1 MTSASVPASEAPPL
15 RDAHE
20 RRIPAPVFW
29 ELVAHLARRQ
39 LDTKHQLTLLG
50 WAWPLTRQLAQLAV
64 LVFIFSAVFD
74 LGIDDFPVFIFI
86 GLIAWTW
93 FATGVGDGAWSIT
106 GQRHMILLSRLP
118 KAALPLVAVVVPL
131 VDVIIAFP
139 VLLLMLAIGDELRW
153 SLLLCPLL
161 LPLQAL
167 LMAGF
172 AWLAAAGSV
181 FFRDVPNV
189 VALGLT
195 LAFYLTPV
203 FYGLKSVPAKY
214 EWVLELNPLTT
225 IIESYRALLL
235 GEPGPGALRI
245 ALVAA
250 ASAAIAIVGYLVFQR
265 LEPRFA
271 DHQ

>member
-39 LDTKHQLTLLG
+39 LDTRHQLTLLG

-74 LGIDDFPVFIFI
+74 LGIDDFPVFAFI

-131 VDVIIAFP
+131 VDVEVGP
-139 VLLLMLAIGDELRW
+139 RSQCGDERLECLRRI
-153 SLLLCPLL
+153 P
-161 LPLQAL
+161 
-167 LMAGF
+167 
-172 AWLAAAGSV
+172 
-181 FFRDVPNV
+181 V
-189 VALGLT
+189 VGVEEGKEVSARMLDGRV
-195 LAFYLTPV
+195 ACSRY
-203 FYGLKSVPAKY
+203 A
-214 EWVLELNPLTT
+214 
-225 IIESYRALLL
+225 
-235 GEPGPGALRI
+235 ALRSANDADSKISRRSSLRDQGGVI
-245 ALVAA
+245 ARAV
-250 ASAAIAIVGYLVFQR
+250 VDG
-265 LEPRFA
+265 
-271 DHQ
+271 

>member
-1 MTSASVPASEAPPL
+1 MTTTLEASPL
-15 RDAHE
+15 RDAHD
-20 RRIPAPVFW
+20 RRFPAPVFW

-39 LDTKHQLTLLG
+39 LDSKHQLTLLG

-74 LGIDDFPVFIFI
+74 LGIEDYPLFVFI
-86 GLIAWTW
+86 GLIVWTW
-93 FATGVGDGAWSIT
+93 FATGVADAAWSIT

-118 KAALPLVAVVVPL
+118 KAALPLVSIVVPL
-131 VDVIIAFP
+131 VDVLIALP
-139 VLLLMLAIGDELRW
+139 VLLAMLAIGDELRW
-153 SLLLCPLL
+153 TLLLCPLL

-172 AWLAAAGSV
+172 SWLAAAGSV
-181 FFRDVPNV
+181 FFRDVPNA

-195 LAFYLTPV
+195 LTFYMTPV
-203 FYGLKSVPAKY
+203 FYGMKSVPERY

-225 IIESYRALLL
+225 IIESQRALLL
-235 GEPGPGALRI
+235 AEPGPGELRI
-245 ALVAA
+245 AIVAL
-250 ASAAIAIVGYLVFQR
+250 ASVALAIAGYVCFQR

-271 DHQ
+271 DYQ

>member
-139 VLLLMLAIGDELRW
+139 VLLLMLAIGDELTVDGMVLRYKVDETDDGLEGEEGTFAICSFW
-153 SLLLCPLL
+153 MVSALAEIGELQRARHLCEKLLSYAS
-161 LPLQAL
+161 PLQLYAEEIDARTGRHLGNFPQAFTHLAL
-167 LMAGF
+167 INAVMHVIRADLRHDVRSF
-172 AWLAAAGSV
+172 A
-181 FFRDVPNV
+181 
-189 VALGLT
+189 
-195 LAFYLTPV
+195 TPR
-203 FYGLKSVPAKY
+203 
-214 EWVLELNPLTT
+214 PLQ
-225 IIESYRALLL
+225 
-235 GEPGPGALRI
+235 G
-245 ALVAA
+245 
-250 ASAAIAIVGYLVFQR
+250 
-265 LEPRFA
+265 
-271 DHQ
+271 